1 VTDID
6 GPTSVRLKYRGA
18 DVFLSEGGYVI
29 GRSASCQLVLD
40 DARASRRHARIAVS
54 QGKVTI
60 EDLGSV
66 NGVFVNGL
74 RIAPGPR
81 PLADG
86 DRISIGGA
94 ELELRVGGPP
104 SQHRERNT
112 VETPMVVVPS
122 VKPPPKKPI
131 QPFDSEPPVSN
142 AGTQKADVFELVG
155 PIATKALAA
164 GRTAE
169 AENILNAHLNKVLDD
184 LKRGRPVPPA
194 ALDAALGYSL
204 ELAGV
209 LKSTKWLNFVFDLLV
224 LGRVLL
230 DAKLAQRLQG
240 TMTRVGAIDSP
251 RVAGYV
257 EMLRQLPQ
265 SFEKVRA
272 LHQAEEL
279 VQAASRKR

>member
-1 VTDID
+1 
-6 GPTSVRLKYRGA
+6 
-18 DVFLSEGGYVI
+18 
-29 GRSASCQLVLD
+29 
-40 DARASRRHARIAVS
+40 
-54 QGKVTI
+54 
-60 EDLGSV
+60 
-66 NGVFVNGL
+66 
-74 RIAPGPR
+74 
-81 PLADG
+81 
-86 DRISIGGA
+86 
-94 ELELRVGGPP
+94 
-104 SQHRERNT
+104 
-112 VETPMVVVPS
+112 
-122 VKPPPKKPI
+122 
-131 QPFDSEPPVSN
+131 
-142 AGTQKADVFELVG
+142 VFELVG

-184 LKRGRPVPPA
+184 LKKGRPVSPA

-209 LKSTKWLNFVFDLLV
+209 LRSAKWLNFAFDLLV

-230 DAKLAQRLQG
+230 DARLAQRLQSA
-240 TMTRVGAIDSP
+240 MTRVDTIDAP